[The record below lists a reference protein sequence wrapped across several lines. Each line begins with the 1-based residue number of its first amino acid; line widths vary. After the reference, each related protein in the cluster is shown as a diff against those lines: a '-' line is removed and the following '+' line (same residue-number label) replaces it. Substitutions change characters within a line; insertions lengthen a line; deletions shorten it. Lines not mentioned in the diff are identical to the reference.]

1 MANFIYYNMYNP
13 LLAVEYAKKWAFNY
27 NPQYYNFSSIG
38 GDCTNFI
45 SQCLHFG
52 GINMNFSPLGWYYNS
67 INDRAPAWT
76 GVNEFWNFGISNGGV
91 GVKLKETSL
100 SSLKVGDV
108 IQLFNGD
115 RFYHTLLVVNATNG
129 IRVSAHDNNS
139 FNIPLTSYYFRS
151 YRCAHVFD

>member
-1 MANFIYYNMYNP
+1 MYNP

-45 SQCLHFG
+45 SQCLYAG
-52 GINMNFSPLGWYYNS
+52 GIKMNFSTLGWYYNS

-100 SSLKVGDV
+100 SSLNVGDI
-108 IQLFNGD
+108 IQLYNGE
-115 RFYHTLLVVNATNG
+115 RFYHTLLVVNGTNG

-139 FNIPLTSYYFRS
+139 FNIPFTSYYFRS